1 MLRSHP
7 QGHPHGCAHIA
18 WTMVEA
24 FDDNGQA
31 LTDAD
36 GQPVLRAEE
45 SYRTWHVP
53 PGDSVPAEL
62 AAQSAQAV
70 DEGFELEQAH
80 RCDTD
85 PDTGLQLWAALLIP
99 IE

>member
-1 MLRSHP
+1 
-7 QGHPHGCAHIA
+7 
-18 WTMVEA
+18 MVEA
-24 FDDNGQA
+24 YDDNGKA
-31 LTDAD
+31 LTDED

-45 SYRTWHVP
+45 SYRTWHVA
-53 PGDSVPAEL
+53 PGDSVPAAL
-62 AAQSAQAV
+62 AAQTAQATA
-70 DEGFELEQAH
+70 EGDMLEQAH